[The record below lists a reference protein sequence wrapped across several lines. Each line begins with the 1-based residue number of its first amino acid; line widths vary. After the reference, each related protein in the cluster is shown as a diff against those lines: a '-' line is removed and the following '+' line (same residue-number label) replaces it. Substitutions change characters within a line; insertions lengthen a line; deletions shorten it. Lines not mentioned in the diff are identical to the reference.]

1 MANYKEIV
9 TKAVIGKTKKST
21 KDELSIETDTAV
33 DTVLGCW
40 VINNTFS
47 GHNNRGKVNIDG
59 NYDVNVWYSY
69 DNNTKTNVLVR
80 NFTYQD
86 LVNVKLK
93 NDTNLTNTNE
103 ILVRSL
109 SAPSVTNVEVEGT
122 KIKLNV
128 EKELGVEVI
137 GDTKVRIAV
146 QDDFDDYE
154 IEHEPAENIVTE
166 TEIDI
171 DEDYLNSVNQ

>member
-1 MANYKEIV
+1 MTNYKEIV

-21 KDELSIETDTAV
+21 KDELSIETDAAV

-80 NFTYQD
+80 NFNYQD
-86 LVNVKLK
+86 VVNVKLK
-93 NDTNLTNTNE
+93 NDSNLTNTSE

-109 SAPSVTNVEVEGT
+109 TAPSVTNVEVDGT

-146 QDDFDDYE
+146 QDEFDDYE
-154 IEHEPAENIVTE
+154 VEENPEENIITE
-166 TEIDI
+166 SEIDI
-171 DEDYLNSVNQ
+171 EEDYLNSVNQ

>member
-1 MANYKEIV
+1 MNYKEIV

-21 KDELSIETDTAV
+21 KDELTIETDQKV

-59 NYDVNVWYSY
+59 NYDVNIWYSF
-69 DNNTKTNVLVR
+69 DDNTKTNVLVR
-80 NFTYQD
+80 NFNYQD
-86 LVNVKLK
+86 VVNVRLK
-93 NDTNLTNTNE
+93 NDANLTNTNE
-103 ILVRSL
+103 IIVRSL
-109 SAPSVTNVEVEGT
+109 TAPSVTNVEVDGSL
-122 KIKLNV
+122 IKLNV

-146 QDDFDDYE
+146 EDDFDDYE
-154 IEHEPAENIVTE
+154 VETDPEENVITE
-166 TEIDI
+166 TEIEI
-171 DEDYLNSVNQ
+171 DENYLNSVNQK